1 MIAPSLGQEELVE
14 MILEVTDRPER
25 RVHARHPIRS
35 SVRVR
40 TASGTWFATSVDVSA
55 GGILL
60 EIESRLHPPLA
71 ERLQITLPIPGT
83 GDELTLDARPV
94 RLLAPAYGPPRA
106 AHDGGGVPAPRRRV
120 ARPPRA
126 RARPA
131 ASGGRRGVVT

>member
-1 MIAPSLGQEELVE
+1 MMVPSLGQEELVE

-25 RVHARHPIRS
+25 RLHSRHPIRS
-35 SVRVR
+35 SVRVC

-94 RLLAPAYGPPRA
+94 RLLAPAYGSPVPRMMA
-106 AHDGGGVPAPRRRV
+106 AVFLHRDAESVGHLERALAPL
-120 ARPPRA
+120 
-126 RARPA
+126 RPA
-131 ASGGRRGVVT
+131 AVAAS

>member
-94 RLLAPAYGPPRA
+94 RLLAPAYGSPVPRMMA
-106 AHDGGGVPAPRRRV
+106 AVFLHRDAESVGHLERALAPL
-120 ARPPRA
+120 
-126 RARPA
+126 RPA
-131 ASGGRRGVVT
+131 AVAAS